1 MLLAEII
8 SNNSAYQK
16 NKKCSL
22 QVHNKK
28 SRSVNKNGWLKA
40 SCPASC
46 SASFTVEA
54 ALVLPAMLF
63 VLCAFLYFLII
74 LTIQVEFNQEL
85 MNQARKVSR
94 YAFAYE
100 EVLHMSPAE
109 EQEYKKGQE
118 PGLTDVLFHGFSS
131 AYALGQIKKEI
142 GVEWLDRSCIKG
154 GADGLSFLS
163 DSLISDNHMVDMVL
177 RYQVKIPYLPG
188 DIFSLLCVQRVRIR
202 TFTGFM
208 PPGEEGTEKEEAEAL
223 VYVTETG
230 SVYHTSKY
238 CTHLNLSIKAVDC
251 ANLASMRNSSG
262 GIYYA
267 CERCGGVS
275 EGSNTVYVTT
285 YGDRYHGSTDC
296 QGLKRSFQEIPIS
309 EVEGRRQCKKCQ
321 KQEQKGGG

>member
-1 MLLAEII
+1 MLLAEKIFI
-8 SNNSAYQK
+8 NSANKK

-28 SRSVNKNGWLKA
+28 SRSINVKNWLKA

-46 SASFTVEA
+46 LASFTVEA

-74 LTIQVEFNQEL
+74 LNMQVALHEEL
-85 MNQARKVSR
+85 MDQARKISR

-100 EVLHMSPAE
+100 EVLSMSPKE
-109 EQEYKKGQE
+109 EEEYKKDQE

-131 AYALGQIKKEI
+131 DYALGQIKKGI
-142 GVEWLDRSCIKG
+142 GVEWLNRSCIRG
-154 GADGLSFLS
+154 GADGLSLLS
-163 DSLISDNHMVDMVL
+163 DSLISDNQMVDMVL

-188 DIFSLLCVQRVRIR
+188 DIVSLLCVQRVRIR

-208 PPGEEGTEKEEAEAL
+208 PSGGEGEGEEASEQL

-238 CTHLNLSIKAVDC
+238 CTHLNLSIKATDY
-251 ANLASMRNSSG
+251 ANLDSMRNSSG
-262 GIYYA
+262 GKYYA

-275 EGSNTVYVTT
+275 ENSNTVYVTT

-296 QGLKRSFQEIPIS
+296 QGLKRRFQEIPIS
-309 EVEGRRQCKKCQ
+309 EVEGRKQCKKCQ
-321 KQEQKGGG
+321 KQEQKGG

>member
-1 MLLAEII
+1 MLLAGII
-8 SNNSAYQK
+8 WINVAVQK

-28 SRSVNKNGWLKA
+28 SRSVKEKGWLKA

-46 SASFTVEA
+46 LASFTVEA

-74 LTIQVEFNQEL
+74 LNMQVALHEEL
-85 MNQARKVSR
+85 TNQARKASR
-94 YAFAYE
+94 YAFTYE
-100 EVLHMSPAE
+100 EVLHMSPSQ

-131 AYALGQIKKEI
+131 AYALGQIKTEV
-142 GVEWLDRSCIKG
+142 GREWLDRSCISG
-154 GADGLSFLS
+154 GAEGLSLLS
-163 DSLISDNHMVDMVL
+163 DSLISDNRMVDMVL

-208 PPGEEGTEKEEAEAL
+208 PPGEEGEGEEEAEEL
-223 VYVTETG
+223 VYITETG

-238 CTHLNLSIKAVDC
+238 CTHLNLSIQAADY
-251 ANLASMRNSSG
+251 ANLASMRNSNG
-262 GIYYA
+262 GKYYA

-275 EGSNTVYVTT
+275 EDSNLVYVTT

-309 EVEGRRQCKKCQ
+309 KVEGRRQCKKCQ